1 MTEHP
6 ITMSAE
12 SIRWVLGWEQV
23 EGREAPR
30 SEAQDREAK

>member
-12 SIRWVLGWEQV
+12 SIGWEQV
-23 EGREAPR
+23 EGRESPR
-30 SEAQDREAK
+30 SEAQDREGVSK